1 GKSTAAG
8 NRATGTPPR
17 ARTIGVAQAR
27 IASEM
32 STATCARFCTPL
44 TSGPA
49 GSTSKLTAGSV
60 TTGSGSGNMTSSYK
74 KKIPSNSTAAA
85 AATNDSSTTEATFT
99 FKLGRSN
106 ARSSSN
112 VASSESSDPLESD
125 YSEEE
130 EPEKDQEPVTN
141 SRSSSTAT
149 TTTSSSA
156 AGHDHDVDEE
166 EDDDDDDDEEE
177 ANGRDG
183 DDATHDSSESIEEDD
198 GNETDDE
205 EDEDDSEESSSV
217 QTAKGVRKYHLDDY
231 QIIKTVGTGT
241 FGRVCLCR
249 DRISEKY
256 CAMKILAM
264 TEVIRLK
271 QIEHVKNERNIL
283 REIRHPFVISLE
295 WSTKDESNLYM
306 IFDYVCGGEL
316 FTYLRNA
323 GKFTSQTSN
332 FYAAEIVSALEYL
345 HSLQVVYRD
354 LKPENLLI
362 NRDGHLKITDFG
374 FAKKLRDRTWT
385 LCGTPEYIAP
395 EIIQSKGH
403 NKAVDWWALG
413 VLIYEMLVGYPPFY
427 DEQPFGIYEKILSG
441 KIEWERHMDPIAK
454 DLIKKLLVND
464 RTKRLGN
471 MKNGAD
477 DVKRHRWFKH
487 LNWNDVY
494 NKKLKP
500 PILPDVHHDGDT
512 KNFDDYP
519 EKDWKPAKAVD
530 QRDLQYFNDF

>member
-1 GKSTAAG
+1 
-8 NRATGTPPR
+8 
-17 ARTIGVAQAR
+17 
-27 IASEM
+27 M
-32 STATCARFCTPL
+32 STATCARFCSPL
-44 TSGPA
+44 TTA
-49 GSTSKLTAGSV
+49 GNNKAVASTSSSASSKLTTG
-60 TTGSGSGNMTSSYK
+60 TGSGMTS
-74 KKIPSNSTAAA
+74 
-85 AATNDSSTTEATFT
+85 AATHKKQIPATNTNDINTEATFT
-99 FKLGRSN
+99 FKLGGKGGRCNTNSN
-106 ARSSSN
+106 GHS

-125 YSEEE
+125 YSEETE
-130 EPEKDQEPVTN
+130 EEEQQQSKQAKHVSLSSN
-141 SRSSSTAT
+141 S
-149 TTTSSSA
+149 SSSA
-156 AGHDHDVDEE
+156 ATSRDSVGHDAGDVEKDEDTNNDTNN
-166 EDDDDDDDEEE
+166 DDSVDDE
-177 ANGRDG
+177 
-183 DDATHDSSESIEEDD
+183 SVEEDD

-205 EDEDDSEESSSV
+205 EDEEDSEESSSV

-264 TEVIRLK
+264 SAVIRLK

-295 WSTKDESNLYM
+295 WSTKDDSNLYM

-345 HSLQVVYRD
+345 HSLQIVYRD

-403 NKAVDWWALG
+403 NRAVDWWALG

-519 EKDWKPAKAVD
+519 EQDWEPAKAVD
-530 QRDLQYFNDF
+530 QRDLQLFNDF

>member
-1 GKSTAAG
+1 
-8 NRATGTPPR
+8 TGTPSR
-17 ARTIGVAQAR
+17 ARTIGEAQAR

-32 STATCARFCTPL
+32 STATCARFCAPL

-60 TTGSGSGNMTSSYK
+60 TTGNGSGNMTSSYK

-85 AATNDSSTTEATFT
+85 AATNDSSNTEATFT

-130 EPEKDQEPVTN
+130 EEEKDQEPVTN
-141 SRSSSTAT
+141 SRSSSTA

-177 ANGRDG
+177 ANGREG